1 MKRKLLKTFLVA
13 FALVTGSM
21 GVKAQDYSLVQSLTF
36 EDAATLGEGWAIVA
50 GGNTKSQIDHGD
62 GKAFLITADSN
73 GSRDYYYKFT
83 NTSFLEAEKWKIE
96 LDFAGSTANSAETLF
111 YLYSSASGN
120 KYGQFTSIEK
130 LFSITDGAS
139 YTTTAKVYAG
149 NDNTTSLA
157 DISYAKYK
165 TTPSTWYHL
174 TITADKTNGVCLAI
188 SEEGTDNVILN
199 STKVCDYV
207 NPQGMSVRPGKG
219 LGSIAIDNVNFFIVA
234 DKPIAPSVTLTGVNK
249 NERTITMS
257 QVQNNDIYY
266 YTTPSDYSIEGLK
279 ATKYENPITISE
291 ETYFVVYAQSGESI
305 SDYTQYHAEAGSV
318 INLNNASV
326 SLNEDYTLYN
336 KVLSNPSFTIIEP
349 NNSSVL
355 LSPSTETLEYSFT
368 PEGGEES
375 GRVTISSGYVFK
387 PSSNGTL
394 KIYASTTG
402 YGKSVYTIPV
412 SAKYTPNFTYNYD
425 EVTAEELPD
434 WSTVSTEW
442 WDGAEA
448 YRSTASSNTT
458 LGRLRFGNN
467 TVTDVVIGWG
477 VGRNSNNCSLKL
489 RNFKLG
495 EINVLDIHTSTDGS
509 DKNALTSK
517 TFFATSGTGEQTNL
531 SSEFFI
537 TKLNTVKCL
546 NVYAPVEATDL
557 ATVSSVGFA
566 TYSPSSNVAV
576 PENVTVYTVTVNDEQ
591 TRITLSPVQAG
602 TVLEA
607 GTGYVIEATE
617 GNYPFAVS
625 NEAVSEIGMN
635 DLLVSQGDV
644 TVAAGQRI
652 YVLAVRQSNG
662 SVGFTKVAEGVTI
675 PAGKAYLLLTD
686 NGKEAAPFLTFGN
699 ETTAVNGLENNRKA
713 NNTYYTLQGMK
724 TTAPDKGLYILNG
737 KKVVVK

>member
-1 MKRKLLKTFLVA
+1 MKQKLLKTFLVA

-21 GVKAQDYSLVQSLTF
+21 GVKAQDYALVQSLTF

-50 GGNTKSQIDHGD
+50 GDNTKSQIDHGD
-62 GKAFLITADSN
+62 GKAFLITADSR

-96 LDFAGSTANSAETLF
+96 LDFAASTANSAETLF
-111 YLYSSASGN
+111 YLYSSASGSSS
-120 KYGQFTSIEK
+120 GQFKSTEK
-130 LFSITDGAS
+130 LFSITDGAQ

-188 SEEGTDNVILN
+188 SEEATDNVILN

-219 LGSIAIDNVNFFIVA
+219 VGSIAIDNVNFFIVA

-266 YTTPSDYSIEGLK
+266 YTTPSDFSIEGLT

-318 INLNNASV
+318 INLNQPSV

-355 LSPSTETLEYSFT
+355 LSPSTEKLEYSFT

-375 GRVTISSGYVFK
+375 GRVAISSGYVFK

-394 KIYASTTG
+394 KVYANTTG
-402 YGKSVYTIPV
+402 YGESVYTIPV
-412 SAKYTPNFTYNYD
+412 SAKYTPNFTHNYD
-425 EVTAEELPD
+425 EVKAEELSGWTD
-434 WSTVSTEW
+434 VSTEW
-442 WDGAEA
+442 WNGAVA
-448 YRSTASSNTT
+448 YRSAASGNAT

-517 TFFATSGTGEQTNL
+517 TFFATYGEGEQTNL
-531 SSEFFI
+531 SSEFYI
-537 TKLNTVKCL
+537 TKLNTVKSL

-557 ATVSSVGFA
+557 ATVSNVGFA

-576 PENVTVYTVTVNDEQ
+576 PENVNVYTVTVNAEQ
-591 TRITLSPVQAG
+591 TAVTLNPVAAG
-602 TVLEA
+602 SVIAA

-617 GNYPFAVS
+617 GTYPFAVS
-625 NEAVSEIGMN
+625 NEAVSVIGDN
-635 DLLVSQGDV
+635 ALKVSDGSV
-644 TVAAGQRI
+644 TVAAEDNI
-652 YVLAVRQSNG
+652 YVLAQRSNG
-662 SVGFTKVAEGVTI
+662 NVGFSKVEEGVTI
-675 PAGKAYLLLTD
+675 PVGKAYLQLSSGGEAKASFLSFGGVTAIESVEA
-686 NGKEAAPFLTFGN
+686 NGKAGN
-699 ETTAVNGLENNRKA
+699 NE
-713 NNTYYTLQGMK
+713 YYTLQGVR
-724 TTAPDKGLYILNG
+724 TTAPVKGLYIVNG

>member
-1 MKRKLLKTFLVA
+1 MKQKLLKTFLVA

-21 GVKAQDYSLVQSLTF
+21 GVKAQDYALVQSLTF
-36 EDAATLGEGWAIVA
+36 EDAATLEEGWQTVA
-50 GGNTKSQIDHGD
+50 GDNTKSQIDHGY
-62 GKAFLITADSN
+62 GKAFLITADSK

-96 LDFAGSTANSAETLF
+96 LDFAASTANSAETLF
-111 YLYSSASGN
+111 YLYSSASGSSF
-120 KYGQFTSIEK
+120 GQFTSIEK

-149 NDNTTSLA
+149 NDKTTSLA
-157 DISYAKYK
+157 DISYAAYK
-165 TTPSTWYHL
+165 ATPSAWYHL

-188 SEEGTDNVILN
+188 SEEGTGNVILN

-219 LGSIAIDNVNFFIVA
+219 VGSIAIDNVNFYIVA
-234 DKPIAPSVTLTGVNK
+234 DKPIAPSVTLTGVNN

-266 YTTPSDYSIEGLK
+266 YTTPSDYSIEGLT
-279 ATKYENPITISE
+279 ATKYEKPITISE
-291 ETYFVVYAQSGESI
+291 ETFFVVYAKSGESI
-305 SDYTQYHAEAGSV
+305 SDYTQYHAKAGSV
-318 INLNNASV
+318 IDLNQPSV

-355 LSPSTETLEYSFT
+355 LSPSTEKLEYSFT
-368 PEGGEES
+368 PDGAEES

-387 PSSNGTL
+387 PSSNGEL
-394 KIYASTTG
+394 KVYANTTG
-402 YGKSVYTIPV
+402 YGESVYTIPV
-412 SAKYTPNFTYNYD
+412 SAKYTPNFTCNYD
-425 EVTAEELPD
+425 EVTAEDLSD
-434 WSTVSTEW
+434 WTDVSTGW
-442 WDGAEA
+442 WDGAVA
-448 YRSTASSNTT
+448 YRSTASSNAT

-477 VGRNSNNCSLKL
+477 VGRTGNNCSLKL

-517 TFFATSGTGEQTNL
+517 TFFATYGEGEQTNL
-531 SSEFFI
+531 SSEFYI
-537 TKLNTVKCL
+537 TKLNTVKSL
-546 NVYAPVEATDL
+546 NVYAPVDATDL

-576 PENVTVYTVTVNDEQ
+576 PENVKVYTVTVNAEQ
-591 TRITLSPVQAG
+591 TAVTLNPVEASS
-602 TVLEA
+602 VIAA

-617 GNYPFAVS
+617 GTYPFAVS
-625 NEAVSEIGMN
+625 NEAVSGIGEN
-635 DLLVSQGDV
+635 ALKVSDGSV
-644 TVAAGQRI
+644 TVAAEDNI
-652 YVLAVRQSNG
+652 YVLAQRSNG
-662 SVGFTKVAEGVTI
+662 NVGFSKVAKGVAI
-675 PAGKAYLLLTD
+675 PAGKAYLQLSSGGEAKASFLSFGGVTAIESVEA
-686 NGKEAAPFLTFGN
+686 NG
-699 ETTAVNGLENNRKA
+699 KA
-713 NNTYYTLQGMK
+713 NNNEYYTLQGVR
-724 TTAPDKGLYILNG
+724 TTAPVKGLYIVNG

>member
-1 MKRKLLKTFLVA
+1 MKQKLLKTFLVA

-21 GVKAQDYSLVQSLTF
+21 GVKAQDYALVQSLTF
-36 EDAATLGEGWAIVA
+36 EDAATLEEGWQTVA
-50 GGNTKSQIDHGD
+50 GDNTKSQIDHGY
-62 GKAFLITADSN
+62 GKAFLITADSK

-96 LDFAGSTANSAETLF
+96 LDFAASTANSAETLF
-111 YLYSSASGN
+111 YLYSSASGSSF
-120 KYGQFTSIEK
+120 GQFTSIEK

-149 NDNTTSLA
+149 NDKTTSLA
-157 DISYAKYK
+157 DISYAAYK
-165 TTPSTWYHL
+165 ATPSAWYHL

-188 SEEGTDNVILN
+188 SEEGTGNVILN

-219 LGSIAIDNVNFFIVA
+219 VGSIAIDNVNFYIVA
-234 DKPIAPSVTLTGVNK
+234 DKPIAPSVTLTGVNN

-266 YTTPSDYSIEGLK
+266 YTTPSDYSIEGLT
-279 ATKYENPITISE
+279 ATKYEKPITISE
-291 ETYFVVYAQSGESI
+291 ETFFVVYAKSGESI
-305 SDYTQYHAEAGSV
+305 SDYTQYHAKAGSV
-318 INLNNASV
+318 IDLNQPSV

-355 LSPSTETLEYSFT
+355 LSPSTEKLEYSFT
-368 PEGGEES
+368 PDGAEES

-387 PSSNGTL
+387 PSSNGEL
-394 KIYASTTG
+394 KVYANTTG
-402 YGKSVYTIPV
+402 YGESVYTIPV
-412 SAKYTPNFTYNYD
+412 SAKYTPNFTCNYD
-425 EVTAEELPD
+425 EVTAEDLSD
-434 WSTVSTEW
+434 WTDVSTGW
-442 WDGAEA
+442 WDGAVA

-477 VGRNSNNCSLKL
+477 VGRTGNNCSLKL

-517 TFFATSGTGEQTNL
+517 TFFATYGEGEQTNL
-531 SSEFFI
+531 SSEFYI
-537 TKLNTVKCL
+537 TKLNTVKSL
-546 NVYAPVEATDL
+546 NVYAPVDATDL

-576 PENVTVYTVTVNDEQ
+576 PENVKVYTVTVNAEQ
-591 TRITLSPVQAG
+591 TAVTLNPVEASS
-602 TVLEA
+602 VIAA

-617 GNYPFAVS
+617 GTYPFAVS
-625 NEAVSEIGMN
+625 NEAVSGIGEN
-635 DLLVSQGDV
+635 ALKVSDGSV
-644 TVAAGQRI
+644 TVAAEDNI
-652 YVLAVRQSNG
+652 YVLAQRSNG
-662 SVGFTKVAEGVTI
+662 NVGFSKVAKGVAI
-675 PAGKAYLLLTD
+675 PAGKAYLQLSSGGEAKASFLSFGGVTAIESVEA
-686 NGKEAAPFLTFGN
+686 NG
-699 ETTAVNGLENNRKA
+699 KA
-713 NNTYYTLQGMK
+713 NNNEYYTLQGVR
-724 TTAPDKGLYILNG
+724 TTAPVKGLYIVNG